1 MPKTLGLVA
10 DPVVVAETVERT
22 GPDVADR
29 LRGDW
34 HVRTDEQTF
43 AAGQE
48 LRELSERAEQLADEH
63 GWDAVIGLTDLPMV
77 VDGETVLADVS
88 PAERVAVL
96 SVPALGP
103 LMLRRRLRRAV
114 VRVAEAL
121 ESGGDHRVIRI
132 GRGAHVRLVLGM
144 VAANHPLR
152 LIRHLTS
159 AGAAAF
165 ATTAIALMNS
175 SVWLLSD
182 RLAPPRMVV
191 ALLLSI
197 VIMVGWLIVRY
208 ELWEPADDDDEEDS
222 ILPAGRKRAA
232 LFNAATVLTLAT
244 GVIALYAL
252 LFVVALA
259 SAALVIVGS
268 ALASTLGHGVG
279 AGDYLRLA
287 LFATS
292 IGVVGG
298 ALGSGFE
305 SQDAVRRVA
314 FGVRERHR
322 REEASADP
330 G

>member
-10 DPVVVAETVERT
+10 DPVVVAETVEGT
-22 GPDVADR
+22 SPDVAAR

-48 LRELSERAEQLADEH
+48 LRELSERAGRLADEH
-63 GWDAVIGLTDLPMV
+63 GWDAVIGLTDLPIV
-77 VDGETVLADVS
+77 VEGETVLADVS
-88 PAERVAVL
+88 PADRVAVL

-103 LMLRRRLRRAV
+103 FVLRRRLRRAV

-121 ESGGDHRVIRI
+121 ESGGDRRVIGI
-132 GRGAHVRLVLGM
+132 GGSGHVRLVLGM
-144 VAANHPLR
+144 VVANHPVR

-159 AGAAAF
+159 AGAAALG
-165 ATTAIALMNS
+165 TTAIALMNS
-175 SVWLLSD
+175 SVWLLAD
-182 RLAPPRMVV
+182 HLPPLRLAA

-197 VIMVGWLIVRY
+197 AIMVGWLIVRY
-208 ELWEPADDDDEEDS
+208 DLWEPADEEDEG

-232 LFNAATVLTLAT
+232 LFNAATVLTLAA
-244 GVIALYAL
+244 GVITLYAL
-252 LFVVALA
+252 LLAVALA
-259 SAALVIVGS
+259 SAALVIVES
-268 ALASTLGHGVG
+268 AFASSLGHGVG
-279 AGDYLRLA
+279 VGDYLTLA
-287 LFATS
+287 VFATS
-292 IGVVGG
+292 IGLVGG

-322 REEASADP
+322 REEARAER

>member
-22 GPDVADR
+22 GPDLADR
-29 LRGDW
+29 LSGDW

-48 LRELSERAEQLADEH
+48 LRELSQRAEELADEH
-63 GWDAVIGLTDLPMV
+63 GWDAVIGLTDLPIV
-77 VDGETVLADVS
+77 VDGEMVLADVR
-88 PAERVAVL
+88 PADRVAVL

-121 ESGGDHRVIRI
+121 DSGGDRRVIGI
-132 GRGAHVRLVLGM
+132 DRGGHARLVLGM

-159 AGAAAF
+159 AGAAAL

-175 SVWLLSD
+175 NVWLLAD
-182 RLAPPRMVV
+182 RLAAPRMVAAV
-191 ALLLSI
+191 LLSI
-197 VIMVGWLIVRY
+197 AIMVGWLIVHY
-208 ELWEPADDDDEEDS
+208 HLWEPAEEQADG

-232 LFNAATVLTLAT
+232 LFNTATVLTLAA

-252 LFVVALA
+252 LLAVALA
-259 SAALVIVGS
+259 SAALVLVNS
-268 ALASTLGHGVG
+268 VFASTLGHGVG
-279 AGDYLRLA
+279 VGDYLGLGI
-287 LFATS
+287 FA
-292 IGVVGG
+292 
-298 ALGSGFE
+298 
-305 SQDAVRRVA
+305 
-314 FGVRERHR
+314 
-322 REEASADP
+322 
-330 G
+330 

>member
-22 GPDVADR
+22 GPDVAAR

-34 HVRTDEQTF
+34 HVRTDRQTF

-48 LRELSERAEQLADEH
+48 LSELSQRAERLADEH
-63 GWDAVIGLTDLPMV
+63 GWDAAIGLTDLPMV

-88 PAERVAVL
+88 PSQRVAVL

-103 LMLRRRLRRAV
+103 WLPRRRLRRAV

-121 ESGGDHRVIRI
+121 ESGGDRRVVRV
-132 GRGAHVRLVLGM
+132 GGGGHVRLLLGM
-144 VAANHPLR
+144 VVANHPAA
-152 LIRHLTS
+152 LIRQLTG
-159 AGAAAF
+159 AGAAAL

-175 SVWLLSD
+175 NVWLLSD
-182 RLAPPRMVV
+182 RLAPPRMAV
-191 ALLLSI
+191 ALLLAI
-197 VIMVGWLIVRY
+197 AIMVGWLIVHY
-208 ELWEPADDDDEEDS
+208 GLWESGGEEEDD

-232 LFNAATVLTLAT
+232 LFNTATVLTLAA

-252 LFVVALA
+252 LLAVALA
-259 SAALVIVGS
+259 SAALVIVPS
-268 ALASTLGHGVG
+268 AFASNLGHGVG
-279 AGDYLRLA
+279 VGDYVALA
-287 LFATS
+287 VFATS
-292 IGVVGG
+292 IGLVGG

-314 FGVRERHR
+314 FGERERHR
-322 REEASADP
+322 RDEAPAES

>member
-22 GPDVADR
+22 GPDLADR
-29 LRGDW
+29 LSGDW

-48 LRELSERAEQLADEH
+48 LRELSQRAEALADEH
-63 GWDAVIGLTDLPMV
+63 GWDAVMGLTDLPMV
-77 VDGETVLADVS
+77 VDGETVLADGS
-88 PAERVAVL
+88 PDERVAVL

-103 LMLRRRLRRAV
+103 LMLKRRVRRAV
-114 VRVAEAL
+114 VRVAEDL
-121 ESGGDHRVIRI
+121 EDGGDRRVIGI
-132 GRGAHVRLVLGM
+132 GGGGHLRLVLGM
-144 VAANHPLR
+144 VAANHPVR

-159 AGAAAF
+159 AGAAALG
-165 ATTAIALMNS
+165 TTAIALMNS
-175 SVWLLSD
+175 SVWLVAD
-182 RLAPPRMVV
+182 HLAPLRMAA

-197 VIMVGWLIVRY
+197 AIMVAWLIVRY
-208 ELWEPADDDDEEDS
+208 DLWEPADDEEES

-232 LFNAATVLTLAT
+232 LFNAATVLTLAA

-252 LFVVALA
+252 LLVAALA
-259 SAALVIVGS
+259 SAALVIANS
-268 ALASTLGHGVG
+268 AFASTFGHGVG
-279 AGDYLRLA
+279 AGDYVGPA
-287 LFATS
+287 VFATS
-292 IGVVGG
+292 IGLVGG

-322 REEASADP
+322 REEAHAERA
-330 G
+330 

>member
-22 GPDVADR
+22 AADIAAR

-34 HVRTDEQTF
+34 HVRVDEQTF

-48 LRELSERAEQLADEH
+48 LRELSQRAEQLADEH
-63 GWDAVIGLTDLPMV
+63 GWDAVIGLTDLPIV
-77 VDGETVLADVS
+77 VDGEIVLADVS
-88 PAERVAVL
+88 PSERVAVL

-103 LMLRRRLRRAV
+103 LPLRRRLRHSI
-114 VRVAEAL
+114 VRLAEAL
-121 ESGGDHRVIRI
+121 ESGDDRRVIRI
-132 GRGAHVRLVLGM
+132 SRGGHARLLLGM
-144 VAANHPLR
+144 VAANHPVR
-152 LIRHLTS
+152 LIRNLTS
-159 AGAAAF
+159 AGAAAL

-175 SVWLLSD
+175 TVWQLSD
-182 RLAPPRMVV
+182 RLAPPRMVAV
-191 ALLLSI
+191 LLLS
-197 VIMVGWLIVRY
+197 VAIMVGWLIVHY
-208 ELWEPADDDDEEDS
+208 DLWEAADDEEEG

-232 LFNAATVLTLAT
+232 LFNAATVLTLAA

-252 LFVVALA
+252 LLAVALA
-259 SAALVIVGS
+259 SAALVIEGS
-268 ALASTLGHGVG
+268 VFASNLGHGVS
-279 AGDYLRLA
+279 ASDYLELA
-287 LFATS
+287 VFATS
-292 IGVVGG
+292 IGIVGG

-322 REEASADP
+322 REKAPAKP

>member
-22 GPDVADR
+22 GPDLAVR
-29 LRGDW
+29 LSGDW

-43 AAGQE
+43 AAGRE
-48 LRELSERAEQLADEH
+48 LRDLSQRAEELADEH
-63 GWDAVIGLTDLPMV
+63 GWDAVIALTDLPMV
-77 VDGETVLADVS
+77 VDGVTVIADVS

-114 VRVAEAL
+114 LRVAEAL
-121 ESGGDHRVIRI
+121 EGGGDRRVIRI
-132 GRGAHVRLVLGM
+132 GRGGHVRLVLGM
-144 VAANHPLR
+144 VAANHPVR
-152 LIRHLTS
+152 LIRNLTS
-159 AGAAAF
+159 AGAAALG
-165 ATTAIALMNS
+165 TTAIALINS

-182 RLAPPRMVV
+182 HLPPPRMAA

-197 VIMVGWLIVRY
+197 AIMVGWLIVRY
-208 ELWEPADDDDEEDS
+208 DLWEPADEEEEG

-232 LFNAATVLTLAT
+232 LFNAATVLTLAA

-252 LFVVALA
+252 LLAVALA
-259 SAALVIVGS
+259 SAALVIADS
-268 ALASTLGHGVG
+268 AFASTLGHGVG
-279 AGDYLRLA
+279 AGDYLGLA
-287 LFATS
+287 VFATS
-292 IGVVGG
+292 IGLVGG

-322 REEASADP
+322 REEAQAEP

>member
-22 GPDVADR
+22 GPDVAAR
-29 LRGDW
+29 LSGDW

-48 LRELSERAEQLADEH
+48 LSELSQRAGQLADEH

-88 PAERVAVL
+88 PAQRVAVL

-103 LMLRRRLRRAV
+103 LLLRRRLRRAV

-121 ESGGDHRVIRI
+121 ESGGDRRVIPI
-132 GRGAHVRLVLGM
+132 GGGGHVRLVLGM
-144 VAANHPLR
+144 VAANHPVA
-152 LIRHLTS
+152 LIRHLTG
-159 AGAAAF
+159 AGAAALG
-165 ATTAIALMNS
+165 TTAIALLNS
-175 SVWLLSD
+175 SVWLVAD
-182 RLAPPRMVV
+182 HLAPIRMAA
-191 ALLLSI
+191 ALLLSMA
-197 VIMVGWLIVRY
+197 IMVGWLIVRHG
-208 ELWEPADDDDEEDS
+208 LWEPVEEEEEG

-232 LFNAATVLTLAT
+232 LFNAATVLTLAV
-244 GVIALYAL
+244 GVIAMYAL
-252 LFVVALA
+252 LLAVALA
-259 SAALVIVGS
+259 SAALVIAEGAV
-268 ALASTLGHGVG
+268 ASTLGHGVG
-279 AGDYLRLA
+279 TGYYLKLA
-287 LFATS
+287 VFATS
-292 IGVVGG
+292 IGLVGG

-322 REEASADP
+322 REEADAEP